1 MKKRYIA
8 HAFAI
13 FSMLLLFSA
22 CSNTPPP
29 PTAEAERQLKD
40 AQSNYYGGLNRT
52 VTVYDQNGRVIKQYE
67 GRIDI
72 DPNSEQGRKVK
83 FELNGKRIIIYNA
96 TVIAEEK

>member
-1 MKKRYIA
+1 MKKKYIA
-8 HAFAI
+8 YAFAVFAMI
-13 FSMLLLFSA
+13 LLLGA
-22 CSNTPPP
+22 CTTPPP
-29 PTAEAERQLKD
+29 PTAESERELKD
-40 AQSNYYGGLNRT
+40 AQSNYYGGLNRI

-72 DPNSEQGRKVK
+72 DPNTEGGRKVK